1 MAKHIVTI
9 EGSYEGDLRVRATH
23 GPSRHSLVTDAPID
37 NHGKGESF
45 SPTDLVVTAMG
56 TCICTILGILAE
68 RHSINLSSM
77 RFVTTKEMVAQPRRR
92 LGRVVTTLYLP
103 ASLDDKQR
111 ALLEAAAHTCPVH
124 ESLRPEV
131 EAIIEFVYEDSSTRM

>member
-9 EGSYEGDLRVRATH
+9 EGRYEGNLRVRATH
-23 GPSRHSLVTDAPID
+23 GPSGHELVTDAPVD

-68 RHSINLSSM
+68 RHSIDLSAM
-77 RFVTTKEMVAQPRRR
+77 RFVTTKEMAAHPRRR
-92 LGRVVTTLYLP
+92 LGRVVTTLHLP
-103 ASLDDKQR
+103 ASLDARQR
-111 ALLEAAAHTCPVH
+111 AMLEEAAHTCPVH

-131 EAIIEFVYEDSSTRM
+131 ETVIDFVYG

>member
-9 EGSYEGDLRVRATH
+9 EGSYEGNLRVRAKH
-23 GPSRHSLVTDAPID
+23 GPSGHELVTDAPVD

-68 RHSINLSSM
+68 RHSIDISTM

-103 ASLDDKQR
+103 AFLDEKQR
-111 ALLEAAAHTCPVH
+111 SLLEQAAHTCPVH

-131 EAIIEFVYEDSSTRM
+131 ETVIDFVYE